1 MTHVRIPVPATEAK
15 FADLPFGEQLMIWA
29 MRLWARTDTAKPQVH
44 ALLRKGFALAGIE
57 DAHGA
62 FDSLMTMLATT
73 TTRPVDIRC
82 ATCGTV
88 SGDEQRLL
96 GALADHQNPGSGI
109 PGDNTAAESF
119 LSVWLPPAARRLAR
133 EPIGDLA
140 RTLARMGLMIRLRRQ
155 ARGPDTA
162 AGPAPRRTISPVTLH

>member
-73 TTRPVDIRC
+73 TTRPR
-82 ATCGTV
+82 
-88 SGDEQRLL
+88 
-96 GALADHQNPGSGI
+96 GSGARI
-109 PGDNTAAESF
+109 QTSSAAY
-119 LSVWLPPAARRLAR
+119 LSSCPSPRLAPATGSRSTRRSTNRGLSSRGRARSATARRSPWA
-133 EPIGDLA
+133 
-140 RTLARMGLMIRLRRQ
+140 
-155 ARGPDTA
+155 TA
-162 AGPAPRRTISPVTLH
+162 GA

>member
-1 MTHVRIPVPATEAK
+1 MTHVRIPVPASEAK

-44 ALLRKGFALAGIE
+44 SLLRKGFALAGIE
-57 DAHGA
+57 HAHGA
-62 FDSLMTMLATT
+62 FDSLMTLLTT
-73 TTRPVDIRC
+73 ATTRPIDIRC

-88 SGDEQRLL
+88 SDDEQRLL
-96 GALADHQNPGSGI
+96 GALADHQNPGSGL
-109 PGDNTAAESF
+109 PGDTAAESF

-140 RTLARMGLMIRLRRQ
+140 RTLARMGLMIRLRRRE
-155 ARGPDTA
+155 RGPDTTS
-162 AGPAPRRTISPVTLH
+162 GPAPGRTISAVTIH